1 MFLKTGD
8 HITRYTVR
16 QGLQYLSSMFIDIAD
31 AKEAAL
37 HLEGASVIEQVHLEI
52 KGVRYCDMIE

>member
-1 MFLKTGD
+1 MFIKQGD

-16 QGLQYLSSMFIDIAD
+16 QGLQYLSSMFVDIAD

-37 HLEGASVIEQVHLEI
+37 HLEGSCVIEQVHLEVQ
-52 KGVRYCDMIE
+52 GVRYCDMIE